1 MLLIRWGKPYQR
13 VGRFTNL
20 FMAFSKIC
28 FLHPEPGNT
37 YSDILQIKDSTVR
50 GTPDIRFMALPP
62 SSSGRKN
69 LELIVVTEVKQ
80 YDAFKGDYVKGENFS
95 SENLS
100 PNVLAQHGIQ
110 LLMERECSFFFPA
123 GIVGILCIGT
133 KVIFTFLQISQSHY
147 HLIRGKGKVDKTS
160 KATISYT
167 RPYDYMD
174 ARDRT
179 EILEAFFWFGQV
191 QSNPKEFT

>member
-1 MLLIRWGKPYQR
+1 MH
-13 VGRFTNL
+13 L
-20 FMAFSKIC
+20 FR
-28 FLHPEPGNT
+28 PGNT

-80 YDAFKGDYVKGENFS
+80 YDAFKGDYGKGENFS